1 MPWEK
6 SFDIEEAL
14 DRATEVFWKKGYE
27 AASMAD
33 LIQAIGINK
42 GSLYNAFGSKKKL
55 FDRALARY
63 DQKRRAAVLAELR
76 EHPDALEAI
85 NAFFDGVID
94 EAREDPRNLGCFVV
108 NTAQDLPNQPPEVMQ
123 TVRES
128 LSEIELFFLDM
139 IERGKSEGR
148 ISKDVETKP
157 TAQALLSVVMGLR
170 VLSRGAVGIP
180 ALESIRDGALRL
192 VPAP

>member
-33 LIQAIGINK
+33 LIQAMGINK